1 MLVVVRMGAHTSR
14 RAKQCR
20 KQRLPELRQPRVPT
34 DCLLPTEAAVVAT
47 TTTSITSSIR
57 LAIAPGLTTTPLLLP
72 SQSLGIICTT
82 WVVVARWR
90 PKHLRKR

>member
-1 MLVVVRMGAHTSR
+1 MGAHTSR

-34 DCLLPTEAAVVAT
+34 DCLLPTEAAVVAIAT
-47 TTTSITSSIR
+47 ASITSSIR